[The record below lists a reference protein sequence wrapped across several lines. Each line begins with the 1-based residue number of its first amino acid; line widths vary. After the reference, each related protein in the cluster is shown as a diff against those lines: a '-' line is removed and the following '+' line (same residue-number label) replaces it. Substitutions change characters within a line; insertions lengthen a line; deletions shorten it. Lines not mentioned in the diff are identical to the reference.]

1 MTSHCDGEVWGL
13 ELVTIEDG
21 SLRILTSADDNRILA
36 YNGKTHQALC
46 EGKIGEPNKAKATK
60 KKRGGASTMSSA
72 PEECQSRCIT
82 FNQSLKH
89 LAVAANNGVV
99 TIRDIDWS
107 QIDKK

>member
-60 KKRGGASTMSSA
+60 KR
-72 PEECQSRCIT
+72 EEVHQLCQVLLKNA
-82 FNQSLKH
+82 NQDALH
-89 LAVAANNGVV
+89 LINLLN
-99 TIRDIDWS
+99 I
-107 QIDKK
+107 

>member
-1 MTSHCDGEVWGL
+1 
-13 ELVTIEDG
+13 
-21 SLRILTSADDNRILA
+21 
-36 YNGKTHQALC
+36 
-46 EGKIGEPNKAKATK
+46 
-60 KKRGGASTMSSA
+60 MSSA